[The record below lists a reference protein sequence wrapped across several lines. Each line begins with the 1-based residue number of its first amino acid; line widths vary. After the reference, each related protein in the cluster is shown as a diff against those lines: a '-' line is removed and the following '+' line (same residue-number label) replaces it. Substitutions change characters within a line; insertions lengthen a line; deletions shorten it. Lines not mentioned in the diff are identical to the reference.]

1 MTAQQTAEQ
10 PALSV
15 AAARARILA
24 SVERLAPEQVPLEQA
39 LGRVLAEEIVAGEA
53 VPPFANS
60 AMDGYALRAADVAQ
74 ASRAQPVG
82 LAVVADLAAG
92 AVGER
97 ALAAG
102 EAARI
107 MTGAPL
113 PPGADAVVPVEATDE
128 WPRPA
133 GARLPERVQ
142 IFRAVAAGDFV
153 RPPGQDITAGTAVL
167 PAGRVLRAAD
177 VGVLA
182 ALGRADVPVI
192 RRPRVALLATGDELV
207 PLREQPALG
216 QIRNSNSYALAALVR
231 EAWGEPLDLGIARDD
246 AEQVRARLRAG
257 LAAGVDLFVT
267 SAGVSVG
274 TRDVVR
280 EVVAAEGELSFWRVN
295 VRPGK
300 PLAFGRA
307 GGVPFVGL
315 PGNPVSAMLT
325 FELFVRPALLKLGGR
340 PAADRARLR
349 VTLDAPL
356 DSDGRE
362 SYLRAIVS
370 RYGNEYRAVLTGD
383 QGSAIMTSLVRANAL
398 LIVPAGVRAL
408 HAGDTLEAL
417 VIGELEDERS
427 DNPAW

>member
-1 MTAQQTAEQ
+1 
-10 PALSV
+10 
-15 AAARARILA
+15 
-24 SVERLAPEQVPLEQA
+24 
-39 LGRVLAEEIVAGEA
+39 
-53 VPPFANS
+53 
-60 AMDGYALRAADVAQ
+60 
-74 ASRAQPVG
+74 
-82 LAVVADLAAG
+82 
-92 AVGER
+92 
-97 ALAAG
+97 
-102 EAARI
+102 
-107 MTGAPL
+107 
-113 PPGADAVVPVEATDE
+113 
-128 WPRPA
+128 
-133 GARLPERVQ
+133 
-142 IFRAVAAGDFV
+142 
-153 RPPGQDITAGTAVL
+153 
-167 PAGRVLRAAD
+167 VLRAAD

-417 VIGELEDERS
+417 VIGELEDERR